1 MAALDTN
8 VLVRYLVRDDA
19 RQLQAAAQLIRSA
32 VEQGESLYVPVT
44 VLLELE
50 WVLRACYGFDKADV
64 TTALAALL
72 SAAELRIDAETA
84 VEAALSLY
92 GQGRADFAD
101 CMHVALAAQ
110 AGEAPLWTFDKAC
123 ARVEGAS
130 LMALAAPN

>member
-19 RQLQAAAQLIRSA
+19 RQLQAAAQLIRSV

-50 WVLRACYGFDKADV
+50 WVLRASYGFDKDDIVAV
-64 TTALAALL
+64 FAALL
-72 SAAELRIDAETA
+72 SAVELRIDAESA
-84 VEAALSLY
+84 VAAALLIY

-101 CMHVALAAQ
+101 CMHVALAQQ
-110 AGEAPLWTFDKAC
+110 AAEAPLWSFDKAC
-123 ARVEGAS
+123 ARLEGAS
-130 LMALAAPN
+130 LMALAAAN